1 MKLYQQDPFLYRNHF
16 RQQVGGELPGFQ
28 GTYVQHG
35 NGLGS
40 FLGSMAR
47 KAIPLLRAGIK
58 LAAPHVKRAGKDIA
72 RDLSGQV
79 IKKVTERIGRGKRN
93 KSGKS
98 SRRKTKK
105 QKVIKAITSKDIFMQ

>member
-1 MKLYQQDPFLYRNHF
+1 MKLYQHDPFLYRNHF
-16 RQQVGGELPGFQ
+16 RQQVGGELPGFK

-40 FLGSMAR
+40 FLGSLAR

-79 IKKVTERIGRGKRN
+79 IQKVTERMGRGVNKRHA
-93 KSGKS
+93 
-98 SRRKTKK
+98 SRKKVRKQTRTK
-105 QKVIKAITSKDIFMQ
+105 ATTSKDIFMK